1 MTTEDD
7 DESDDDDLAND
18 PNVIYHQRFCFCFF
32 FSHQS
37 RATVVPFFDHY
48 ERKRRTGVDAT
59 RGRNGFDDPGRRGGW
74 WWCRGN
80 DDEGRGKSDA
90 AAAETD
96 TSSGRA
102 ERENG
107 RER

>member
-1 MTTEDD
+1 M
-7 DESDDDDLAND
+7 
-18 PNVIYHQRFCFCFF
+18 R
-32 FSHQS
+32 
-37 RATVVPFFDHY
+37 VVPFFDHGD

-59 RGRNGFDDPGRRGGW
+59 RGRNGFDDGRRGG